1 MRAVI
6 QRVSGASV
14 EVRGET
20 VGQIGRGLL
29 VLLGVAADDTA
40 DDAAWLAGKI
50 AQQRIFEDESGRMN
64 LSVTEAGGEA
74 LVVSQFTLLASTR
87 KGTRPS
93 WHRAAPP
100 GDAVPLYLGFVRGL
114 ENLLGRPVP
123 TGEFGAMMR
132 VSLVNDGPVTLV
144 LDSRLRE

>member
-6 QRVSGASV
+6 QRVSRASV
-14 EVRGET
+14 EVGGKT
-20 VGQIGRGLL
+20 VGQIGRGIL
-29 VLLGVAADDTA
+29 VLVGVASDDTP
-40 DDAAWLAGKI
+40 DDAAWLAGK
-50 AQQRIFEDESGRMN
+50 ATAQRIFEDENGRMN
-64 LSVTEAGGEA
+64 LSVVDSGGQA

-87 KGTRPS
+87 KGTKPS

-100 GDAVPLYLGFVRGL
+100 TAAVPLYLDFVRRL
-114 ENLLGRPVP
+114 EDLLGRTVP
-123 TGEFGAMMR
+123 TGEFGAMMQ